1 MRLKA
6 LFKNYPVFLVL
17 GLLFMASC
25 QSFHLKSSGPPSTYG
40 NDYEQE
46 KLAREFHN
54 QERKAE
60 RLARKGKNDSKT
72 ARIKFKRKSKKGEDP
87 QIEKVITVARSY
99 RGTPYKFGGTTRIGI
114 DCSGLL
120 CQSFSA
126 IDVQLP
132 RNSTAQ
138 SQFGPTVSE
147 KDLQKGDLVFF
158 GPSRGSNQITHV
170 GLVTEVDKPKEQV
183 TFIHSSTRLGVIED
197 NLYSGYWN
205 NLFIK
210 AVRPKL

>member
-6 LFKNYPVFLVL
+6 LIKNYPVFLVL

-25 QSFHLKSSGPPSTYG
+25 KSFHFKADGPPTAYS
-40 NDYEQE
+40 DDAEQRKLE
-46 KLAREFHN
+46 KEFSKL
-54 QERKAE
+54 ERKAE
-60 RLARKGKNDSKT
+60 RNY
-72 ARIKFKRKSKKGEDP
+72 RKSLVHGKHRNHDP
-87 QIEKVITVARSY
+87 KIEKVISTARSY

-132 RNSTAQ
+132 RNSTDQ
-138 SQFGPTVSE
+138 SEFGPSVSE
-147 KDLQKGDLVFF
+147 HELQKGDLVFF
-158 GPSRGSNQITHV
+158 GARKGSNQITHV
-170 GLVTEVDKPKEQV
+170 GLVTEVEKPKEQV
-183 TFIHSSTRLGVIED
+183 MFIHSSTRLGVIED

-210 AVRPKL
+210 AIRPKL

>member
-1 MRLKA
+1 MRLNA

-25 QSFHLKSSGPPSTYG
+25 QSFHFKSSGPPTALE
-40 NDYEQE
+40 DDFEQR
-46 KLAREFHN
+46 KLAREFEK

-60 RLARKGKNDSKT
+60 RLARTGKTKDKT
-72 ARIKFKRKSKKGEDP
+72 ARVKFKRKSKKGEDP
-87 QIEKVITVARSY
+87 QIEKVISVARSY
-99 RGTPYKFGGTTRIGI
+99 RGTPYKYGGMTRIGI

-120 CQSFSA
+120 YQSFSA
-126 IDVQLP
+126 IDYTLP

-138 SQFGPTVSE
+138 AQIGPTISE

-158 GPSRGSNQITHV
+158 GPRRGSNQITHV
-170 GLVTEVDKPKEQV
+170 GLVTEVDESNDQV

>member
-17 GLLFMASC
+17 GLLFLASC
-25 QSFHLKSSGPPSTYG
+25 QSFHLKSSGPPSPYS
-40 NDYEQE
+40 DDREQE
-46 KLAREFHN
+46 KLAREFEK

-60 RLARKGKNDSKT
+60 RLARKGKSGERT
-72 ARIKFKRKSKKGEDP
+72 ARIKFKRKNRKGEDP
-87 QIEKVITVARSY
+87 QIEKVISTARSY
-99 RGTPYKFGGTTRIGI
+99 RGTPYKYGGMTRIGI

-120 CQSFSA
+120 YQSFSA
-126 IDVQLP
+126 IDYELP

-138 SQFGPTVSE
+138 SQIGPSISE
-147 KDLQKGDLVFF
+147 KELQKGDLVFF

-205 NLFIK
+205 GLFIK

>member
-1 MRLKA
+1 MRLNA

-17 GLLFMASC
+17 GLLFLASC
-25 QSFHLKSSGPPSTYG
+25 KSFHFKADGPPTAQ
-40 NDYEQE
+40 NDDAEQR
-46 KLAREFHN
+46 KLAKEFQK

-60 RLARKGKNDSKT
+60 RNARKDLARGKRRSH
-72 ARIKFKRKSKKGEDP
+72 EDP
-87 QIEKVITVARSY
+87 QIEKVISTARSY

-132 RNSTAQ
+132 RSSNEQ
-138 SQFGPTVSE
+138 SEFGPTISE
-147 KDLQKGDLVFF
+147 NELQKGDLVFF
-158 GPSRGSNQITHV
+158 GARKGSNQITHV
-170 GLVTEVDKPKEQV
+170 GLVTEVEKPREQV